1 MNVIDR
7 FDESAC
13 SPVPFP
19 QPSPIDPNYT
29 DQLTFEGLSVELHD
43 ASGKTMQG
51 SMDATLAAK
60 QAALNTMEY
69 LCNLGYTAEQVHLL
83 LSAAVRPTEIAS
95 PCSENATQL
104 S

>member
-1 MNVIDR
+1 M
-7 FDESAC
+7 
-13 SPVPFP
+13 

-29 DQLTFEGLSVELHD
+29 DQLVFEGLSVDLHD
-43 ASGKTMQG
+43 ASGKTIQG

-83 LSAAVRPTEIAS
+83 LSAAVRLQTYSSLLICYKILPEW
-95 PCSENATQL
+95 EY
-104 S
+104 